1 MSASGLMP
9 PNPNIEPCPHC
20 GTNADVVRDS
30 DLRYKC
36 QICGRARIPLDKR
49 LAVQSQQTN
58 ALLKDANRARV
69 ARIVRQIGGVLT
81 AGFSGLSLLV
91 GMTFLLATDWL
102 VIGGAFTAVGLIAS
116 VLTVLAFS
124 SAKKVG
130 AQSQHALDEA
140 WRTAAARI
148 YQRLG
153 SSVTSKQLAE
163 TMGIDVDYATQL
175 LADAEV
181 TQLLATDLEDAPRVR
196 VRVAG
201 DPNAMTEQELQAQA
215 LEEAEQ
221 ALGDMPTQAIP
232 ARKD

>member
-1 MSASGLMP
+1 MP

-20 GTNADVVRDS
+20 GTNADVARDS

-69 ARIVRQIGGVLT
+69 ARIVRQIGGVVM
-81 AGFSGLSLLV
+81 AGFSGLSLLT
-91 GMTFLLATDWL
+91 GMMFFLLTDWL
-102 VIGGAFTAVGLIAS
+102 GVGGTFTGFGLIAAL
-116 VLTVLAFS
+116 LTVLAFS
-124 SAKKVG
+124 SARKVG
-130 AQSQHALDEA
+130 AQSQHALEEA
-140 WRTAAARI
+140 WKTAAARI

-153 SSVTSKQLAE
+153 SNVTAKQLAE

-175 LADAEV
+175 LAEAEV
-181 TQLLATDLEDAPRVR
+181 TQLLATDLEDAPHVR
-196 VRVAG
+196 VRVADG
-201 DPNAMTEQELQAQA
+201 SSEMSERELEARA
-215 LEEAEQ
+215 LEEAER
-221 ALGDMPTQAIP
+221 ALGEMPTQAIP